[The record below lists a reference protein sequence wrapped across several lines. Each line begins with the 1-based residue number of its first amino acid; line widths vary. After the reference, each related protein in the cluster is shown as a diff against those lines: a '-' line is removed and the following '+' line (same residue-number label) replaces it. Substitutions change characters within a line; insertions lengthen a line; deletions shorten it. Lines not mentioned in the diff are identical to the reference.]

1 MVSKGNNNDS
11 KKEKVVVS
19 SLKEDTDENVNVNEK
34 NKRNINNIKN
44 LKENE
49 NNNNKENK
57 DKIGFL
63 KTFYYSTIRLDKI
76 QNSIESST
84 SWVKYIFVL
93 LLLLSVIMGMFL
105 GIGMNIKTRNL
116 EKFIQEMPDIVLKN
130 GKLEGDID
138 TIFTGINN
146 NRMLIIN
153 TVDSLIDIK
162 DKYKERIDDVDSY
175 ILLTKD
181 TIYVEPGESLKYS
194 ELNMFSNKTITKVH
208 LIEIIS
214 FLFETKVI
222 IFISGFL
229 ASMIILSFITILAFV
244 SGRFII
250 TILTIYDIKT
260 YDFKKINKMAIFLT
274 TMPFLIYIFL
284 TFINQLYILDFRID
298 SLLVFLIV
306 YLFYIIITI
315 KIIKKKTP
323 GIKTIDNME
332 DLKEVLNDISKNT
345 IDNLEEE
352 KKHKQEEKRK
362 LKEKQKK
369 NKDNKDKEKK
379 EIVEGA

>member
-49 NNNNKENK
+49 NNKENK

-63 KTFYYSTIRLDKI
+63 KTFYYSIIRLDKI

-194 ELNMFSNKTITKVH
+194 ELNMFSNKTITKVD

-214 FLFETKVI
+214 FLLENKVI

>member
-1 MVSKGNNNDS
+1 MVNKGNNNDS
-11 KKEKVVVS
+11 KKAKVVVS

-49 NNNNKENK
+49 NNKENK

-63 KTFYYSTIRLDKI
+63 KTFYYSIIRLDKI

-194 ELNMFSNKTITKVH
+194 ELNMFSNKTITKVD

-214 FLFETKVI
+214 FLLENKVI

-250 TILTIYDIKT
+250 TILTD
-260 YDFKKINKMAIFLT
+260 
-274 TMPFLIYIFL
+274 
-284 TFINQLYILDFRID
+284 
-298 SLLVFLIV
+298 
-306 YLFYIIITI
+306 
-315 KIIKKKTP
+315 
-323 GIKTIDNME
+323 
-332 DLKEVLNDISKNT
+332 
-345 IDNLEEE
+345 
-352 KKHKQEEKRK
+352 RK
-362 LKEKQKK
+362 S
-369 NKDNKDKEKK
+369 
-379 EIVEGA
+379 VV